1 MMPYPRTRFLIPIVV
16 IAGAAALYAQ
26 GPFQTREPPL
36 ADEVDPA
43 QAKGR
48 FDPDE
53 PVQRAQHMIPAGTA
67 PATLPPELL
76 STPGVVPA
84 QYTQVVTPVGELP
97 TPVVTLNIE
106 GSEAAATGQ
115 PVVYKLHVRNVS
127 RAKAHNVVVRVL
139 APKNAEPISAN
150 PPPTMKEEI
159 DTTWELKT
167 LEPGQARTF
176 EVTYK
181 PKDGADEVKVQAR
194 VQYDFGRGMV
204 TKVSPPSLSVKWEGP
219 ETMVVG
225 DTATFRIRVT
235 NTGKV
240 TVRDIEVKEF
250 LNKGLVY
257 DDRELARGSV
267 DGRLVSSIDPKTGER
282 MWSIPAIGPG
292 QVRVLEYRVKA
303 RDPGKVGNTV
313 LVNAGGIKEQ
323 AGGDTEVLT
332 ANLQMQATGPETG
345 TVGQPAVYN
354 LVVENKGSADLKNVV
369 VRATFPPDMR
379 VTKATNG
386 GQPFRDSVQ
395 WVFRELKK
403 GDKKELNVGLTT
415 TSPGMRT
422 IQFTARADRG
432 TEQRG
437 TAKTEFAGVPSL
449 DWDTEVPGTEP
460 VGKALTYRVTVSNRG
475 TAPARK
481 VAVEVDLPRQVDL
494 IDTTPHGTI
503 GTGEN
508 ASRMVM
514 FGPFDIQP
522 GKKTTLVVRVK
533 ARSSGEA
540 RAVFLLKEDSKEALR
555 HDKTTNITPTDSKS
569 PTGPPPKLNTSR
581 VGSSPGE

>member
-1 MMPYPRTRFLIPIVV
+1 MPYPRTRFLLPLAL
-16 IAGAAALYAQ
+16 IAGTAALYAQ
-26 GPFQTREPPL
+26 GPFQTREPPF
-36 ADEVDPA
+36 ADDVDPA
-43 QAKGR
+43 EVKGR

-53 PVQRAQHMIPAGTA
+53 PIQRAQHVVPAGGA
-67 PATLPPELL
+67 PSTLPREILA
-76 STPGVVPA
+76 TPGVVPA
-84 QYTQVVTPVGELP
+84 QYTRVVVPAGELP
-97 TPVVTLNIE
+97 TPVVTLNID
-106 GSEAAATGQ
+106 GNEAAPTGQ

-127 RAKAHNVVVRVL
+127 RAKAHNVVVRL
-139 APKNAEPISAN
+139 IPPKNAEPISWD
-150 PPPTMKEEI
+150 PPPTKKEEI
-159 DTTWELKT
+159 DTAWELKT
-167 LEPGQARTF
+167 LEPGQAKTI
-176 EVTYK
+176 EVSYK

-204 TKVSPPSLSVKWEGP
+204 TKVSAPSLTVKWEGP

-225 DTATFRIRVT
+225 ESATFRIRVT

-257 DDRELARGSV
+257 DDREPARGSV

-313 LVNAGGIKEQ
+313 LVNAPGVKLDP

-332 ANLQMQATGPETG
+332 ANLQMKATGPDAG

-379 VTKATNG
+379 VTKATNT

-395 WVFRELKK
+395 WIFRDLRK
-403 GDKKELNVGLTT
+403 GETKELNVGLTT
-415 TSPGMRT
+415 TSPGLRT
-422 IQFTARADRG
+422 VQFTARADKA

-437 TAKTEFAGVPSL
+437 TVKTDFAGVPSL
-449 DWDTEVPGTEP
+449 DWDTDVPGTEP
-460 VGKALTYRVTVSNRG
+460 VGKALTYRVTIANRG

-481 VAVEVDLPRQVDL
+481 VALNVDLPREVDL
-494 IDTTPHGTI
+494 DETKPYASMGV
-503 GTGEN
+503 GEN
-508 ASRMVM
+508 GSRMVR
-514 FGPFDIQP
+514 FAPFDIQP
-522 GKKTTLVVRVK
+522 GKKTTLLIRVK
-533 ARSSGEA
+533 ARSAGEA
-540 RAVFLLKEDSKEALR
+540 RAIFWLKEDGKDVLR

-569 PTGPPPKLNTSR
+569 PTGPPSR
-581 VGSSPGE
+581 VGSSPRE